1 MGGLRRYHIC
11 DELAEIL
18 GCYNEVTFDDF
29 MTALALYSCK
39 NGDQE
44 LVMDGHALNLD
55 ELYKLKPYFNVQ
67 WLKRE
72 QVEKYLLGKQ
82 VYH

>member
-1 MGGLRRYHIC
+1 
-11 DELAEIL
+11 
-18 GCYNEVTFDDF
+18 

-39 NGDQE
+39 NGNQE

-55 ELYKLKPYFNVQ
+55 ELYELKPYFNVR